1 VPAALARLVTT
12 YPRRVLGGAIALLLV
27 AFVFGA
33 PVAGLLSTGDN
44 FSDPGSESIAAD
56 NRLEDATTVKP
67 EPFAVVL
74 VEPVSRARAVERTLA
89 TTPGIARTISI
100 ADGPNPSLVSRDG
113 RSTIV
118 VGYRAN
124 GSDEDDVGDAV
135 KERLEGQPGVTVGGP
150 GLSGPAVGDKV
161 IEDLARAELLAFPV
175 LFLLS
180 LFVFRGF
187 VAALLPLFTG
197 LFTVMLTFLA
207 LRVANDIHPL
217 AIFAL
222 NLTTGLGLGLA
233 IDYSL
238 LMVSRFREELSRGR
252 EPRAALTRTM
262 ATAGRTIM
270 FSALTV
276 AAAMLCLLVFPQR
289 FLYSMGIAGALT
301 SAIGALVAVTA
312 LPALLMV
319 LGRRV
324 DALAPKRWQRREVAT
339 EHGFWYRLSRAVMRR
354 PVPIALGSTLL
365 LLLLG
370 LPFLSVKFTGFDASV
385 LPKDTGPR
393 QVDDAL
399 RRDFPPGRGEPVTVA
414 LQAPR
419 SDWAEV
425 RTYAQR
431 LRELP
436 SAASV
441 APPRHLGRDTWQID
455 VFSDARVFD
464 DATQDLVRDAR
475 ATPAPGSALVGG
487 ESARFVD
494 RQDALQHRLP
504 LALTILVLT
513 TLAILWAMTGSVIL
527 PLKALVMNLLTVS
540 AAFGLLVLV
549 FQDGRFETLLGYT
562 SQGALES
569 SQPLV
574 LLAVAFGLSTD
585 YGVFLLTRI
594 KEEHDAGA
602 SNEDAV
608 ALGLQRTGRIVTAA
622 ALLFSVALAAFA
634 TSQIVFI
641 KELGLGTVAAVLI
654 DATIV
659 RALLVPSLMK
669 LLGEWNWWAPAP
681 LRRLHTRLG
690 LRPA

>member
-1 VPAALARLVTT
+1 VLPRLATLVTT
-12 YPRRVLGGAIALLLV
+12 RPRRVLAAAIALLLV

-44 FSDPGSESIAAD
+44 FSDPASESIAAD
-56 NRLEDATTVKP
+56 DRLKAATDVGA
-67 EPFAVVL
+67 EPFAIVL
-74 VEPVSRARAVERTLA
+74 VRPKAHAASVERTLA
-89 TTPGIARTISI
+89 TTPGVGRTVSI
-100 ADGPNPSLVSRDG
+100 ADGPNPALVSRDG

-118 VGYRAN
+118 VAYRN
-124 GSDEDDVGDAV
+124 QGTDEGDVGDAV
-135 KERLEGQPGVTVGGP
+135 KKRLEDRPGVVVGGP
-150 GLSGPAVGDKV
+150 GLAGPAVGDKV
-161 IEDLARAELLAFPV
+161 TSDLARAELLAFPL

-180 LFVFRGF
+180 LVVFRGF

-207 LRVANDIHPL
+207 LRAVNDVHPL

-238 LMVSRFREELSRGR
+238 LMVSRFREELARGLDTS
-252 EPRAALTRTM
+252 AALVRTM
-262 ATAGRTIM
+262 ATAGRTIL
-270 FSALTV
+270 FSSMTV
-276 AAAMLCLLVFPQR
+276 AAALLSLLVFPQR

-301 SAIGALVAVTA
+301 AVIAAAVALTA
-312 LPALLMV
+312 LPALLAL

-324 DALAPKRWQRREVAT
+324 DALAPKRWQVREVDT
-339 EHGFWYRLSRAVMRR
+339 EEGFWYRLSRTVMRR
-354 PVPIALGSTLL
+354 AGAVAIGATVL

-370 LPFLSVKFTGFDASV
+370 LPFLGVKFTGFDASV

-393 QVDDAL
+393 IVDDAL
-399 RRDFPPGRGEPVTVA
+399 RADFPPGRGEPVTVA
-414 LQAPR
+414 LKAPPTAAPR
-419 SDWAEV
+419 V
-425 RTYAQR
+425 RAYAQR
-431 LRELP
+431 LRGLP
-436 SAASV
+436 TAATV
-441 APPRHLGRDTWQID
+441 APPRYLGRSTWQID
-455 VFSDARVFD
+455 AFSSGRVFD
-464 DATQDLVRDAR
+464 GTTQDLVREVR
-475 ATPAPGSALVGG
+475 AVHGPGDALVGG

-494 RQDALQHRLP
+494 RQDTLARRLP
-504 LALTILVLT
+504 IAVAFLVLT
-513 TLAILWAMTGSVIL
+513 TLLILWAMTGSVIL
-527 PLKALVMNLLTVS
+527 PIKALVMNLLTVS

-549 FQDGRFETLLGYT
+549 FQDGRFESLLGYT
-562 SQGALES
+562 SQGAIES

-594 KEEHDAGA
+594 KEARDAGA
-602 SNEDAV
+602 SNDDAV
-608 ALGLQRTGRIVTAA
+608 AMGLQRSGRIVTAA
-622 ALLFSVALAAFA
+622 ALLFSVAVGAFA
-634 TSQIVFI
+634 TSGIVFI
-641 KELGLGTVAAVLI
+641 KELGLGMVAAVLI

-681 LRRLHTRLG
+681 LRRLHTRLR